1 MKNETTLDL
10 PVAGM
15 TCQSCA
21 KSVEHALARVPS
33 VTSTTV
39 NVAAGQ
45 VTVVFDPNV
54 TNRDSITTAIESAG
68 FEVVEATSSK
78 SLSQARRE
86 ADEAVRQRQW
96 NRFRVGAILTVP
108 IFVISMGRDFSLLGD
123 WAHASWVNWLLLA
136 LATPV
141 QFYVGGEYYASAWHA
156 IKNRFA
162 SMDVLVS
169 IGATTAYLYS
179 CAIMFA
185 QQFMDSHFHE
195 HVYFETSATIITLIL
210 LGRIVETIAKKRTG
224 AAIEGLLGL
233 QSQTANV
240 VRNLNVVTVPINEV
254 HLSEVVVIRPGEKV
268 PVDGVVKTGTSSVD
282 ESMLTGESL
291 PATKAK
297 GDVVYSGTINQQG
310 LLHVTVTKLGSQ
322 TALAQIV
329 AQVEKAQATKAPIQ
343 QLADKISNVFV
354 PIVLVIALLTLLVWG
369 VSGNFSTGLVRMI
382 AVLII
387 SCPCAMGLATPL
399 AVMVGMGRGAEMGI
413 LFRSS
418 EALQEMQSVR
428 HVVLDKTGTIT
439 TGKMNV
445 TDCSLIDPGS
455 NTLSSSWVH
464 NSHFQEKLPEW
475 AEALLA
481 AVAAT
486 EIGSEHPIARAVVA
500 FASQQLG
507 QLNKEKAAQPS
518 VSNLSAIP
526 GKGVAATVDG
536 RAIRIGTA
544 TWMAELKIDLPIDLS
559 EQASALEQQAKTI
572 IWIGI
577 ENRLAGFLAVSD
589 TPKADS
595 AAAIKLLSDLG
606 IVSSMLTG
614 DNSRTAAA
622 IASQVGLRQFTAQVL
637 PGQKADVIRTT
648 QQNLKDSGQSSA
660 KVAMVGDGIN
670 DAPALVQADV
680 GIAIGTGTDIA
691 IQSADVTL
699 MRGELSSVAQAFRL
713 SHAVMR
719 VIKQNLFWAFAYNIA
734 LIPIAA
740 GVLAKFSALPIYLR
754 ELHPIMAALAM
765 VLSDL
770 VIVLNALRLRKVKI

>member
-1 MKNETTLDL
+1 M
-10 PVAGM
+10 
-15 TCQSCA
+15 
-21 KSVEHALARVPS
+21 
-33 VTSTTV
+33 
-39 NVAAGQ
+39 
-45 VTVVFDPNV
+45 
-54 TNRDSITTAIESAG
+54 
-68 FEVVEATSSK
+68 
-78 SLSQARRE
+78 
-86 ADEAVRQRQW
+86 
-96 NRFRVGAILTVP
+96 
-108 IFVISMGRDFSLLGD
+108 
-123 WAHASWVNWLLLA
+123 
-136 LATPV
+136 
-141 QFYVGGEYYASAWHA
+141 
-156 IKNRFA
+156 
-162 SMDVLVS
+162 
-169 IGATTAYLYS
+169 
-179 CAIMFA
+179 
-185 QQFMDSHFHE
+185 
-195 HVYFETSATIITLIL
+195 
-210 LGRIVETIAKKRTG
+210 
-224 AAIEGLLGL
+224 
-233 QSQTANV
+233 
-240 VRNLNVVTVPINEV
+240 
-254 HLSEVVVIRPGEKV
+254 
-268 PVDGVVKTGTSSVD
+268 
-282 ESMLTGESL
+282 
-291 PATKAK
+291 
-297 GDVVYSGTINQQG
+297 
-310 LLHVTVTKLGSQ
+310 LHVTVTKLGSQ

-369 VSGNFSTGLVRMI
+369 VSGNLSTGLVRMI

-606 IVSSMLTG
+606 IVSSMLT
-614 DNSRTAAA
+614 
-622 IASQVGLRQFTAQVL
+622 
-637 PGQKADVIRTT
+637 VIT
-648 QQNLKDSGQSSA
+648 
-660 KVAMVGDGIN
+660 
-670 DAPALVQADV
+670 
-680 GIAIGTGTDIA
+680 
-691 IQSADVTL
+691 
-699 MRGELSSVAQAFRL
+699 
-713 SHAVMR
+713 
-719 VIKQNLFWAFAYNIA
+719 
-734 LIPIAA
+734 
-740 GVLAKFSALPIYLR
+740 R
-754 ELHPIMAALAM
+754 ELPLQLQAKL
-765 VLSDL
+765 DL
-770 VIVLNALRLRKVKI
+770 DSSLLKFCRDKRLM